1 MKRHTGGGSSIF
13 DSIGNE
19 DQIIA
24 FFPCVRFEDQ
34 VLLWFRGESYSQ
46 RNWDYIQ
53 KLKYDISIH
62 DELNELYKQIS
73 MMAVVCLKR
82 SIPLI
87 IENPYSVQHYL
98 QKYWCI
104 KPKLVDKNRR
114 ERGDYYEKP
123 SQFWFINREPSN
135 NLVFDAL
142 AVHKKK
148 TVDHAKAEDGVSSKV
163 NRSMISKDYANRFIR
178 EFII

>member
-1 MKRHTGGGSSIF
+1 M
-13 DSIGNE
+13 
-19 DQIIA
+19 
-24 FFPCVRFEDQ
+24 
-34 VLLWFRGESYSQ
+34 
-46 RNWDYIQ
+46 
-53 KLKYDISIH
+53 
-62 DELNELYKQIS
+62 NELYKQIS

>member
-1 MKRHTGGGSSIF
+1 MKEG
-13 DSIGNE
+13 

-34 VLLWFRGESYSQ
+34 VLLWFRGDNHSQ
-46 RNWDYIQ
+46 RKWDDIQ

-62 DELNELYKQIS
+62 DELNDLYKRIS
-73 MMAVVCLKR
+73 KMVVVCLKNN
-82 SIPLI
+82 IPLI

-104 KPKLVDKNRR
+104 KPKLIDENRR
-114 ERGDYYEKP
+114 DRGDFYEKP
-123 SQFWFINREPSN
+123 SQFWFINRDPSN
-135 NLVFDAL
+135 NLVFDAI
-142 AVHKKK
+142 AIHKKK
-148 TVDHAKAEDGVSSKV
+148 TIDHAKAENGVNAKV
-163 NRSMISKDYANRFIR
+163 NRSMISPDYANRFIR